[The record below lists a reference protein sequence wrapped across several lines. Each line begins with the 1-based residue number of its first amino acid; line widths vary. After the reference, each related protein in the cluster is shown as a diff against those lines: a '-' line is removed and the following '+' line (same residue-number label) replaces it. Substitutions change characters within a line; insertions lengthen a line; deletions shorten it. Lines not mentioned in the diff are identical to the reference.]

1 MKTDKVSDPLKPA
14 DERPFT
20 HRKLTIIAQDPSV
33 TGDDGRI
40 IRACAQVPWTPL
52 KPGPQGARFHVIDYD
67 VTQDSFA
74 RPFVMPDD
82 KDLFVDAE
90 DDQLRTDVAFHA
102 QQVYAIA
109 ARTLATFEAAL
120 GRRLPWGF
128 SGHQLHLVPHA
139 FSEANAYYSPD
150 DRALLFGYVPGPDSV
165 VYTCLSHD
173 VVAHETCHAVLDG
186 LRKRF
191 LEPGLPDQ
199 PAFHEGFAD
208 IVALL
213 SVFSLKKVV
222 AQCLG
227 RTEDGRIERADV
239 STKALRASVLTG
251 VGEQLGAV
259 LTQGRGA
266 LRRSALEPPGPGWQ
280 TDPEFLEPHRRGEVL
295 VAIVLDVLI
304 DIWVRRLEPLLVGDG
319 GRPNRTID
327 RARAAEE
334 GAKAAD
340 QLLTM
345 LIRGLDYLPPVDF
358 EFGDL
363 LDAVVLADQELV
375 PDDDL
380 GYRTALKARFER
392 SGIIRPPGQAQDL
405 QTGKFVPSYQGLNFA
420 AMRTDA
426 DEVYR
431 FIWQN
436 AEQLGI
442 NPGYYTHVESVQP
455 SLRVG
460 VDGLIVAES
469 VANYIQML
477 DLTAGELAKFSG
489 AALPFEIDPTRP
501 VQVFGGGTI
510 VFDQF
515 ARAKLHINKP
525 LEDWDRQV
533 RRLQHL
539 YEHGLFGTDGAL
551 GATYGTPRG
560 QAFAM
565 LHQSDGTASETW

>member
-1 MKTDKVSDPLKPA
+1 MKTDQVTP
-14 DERPFT
+14 T

-40 IRACAQVPWTPL
+40 VKASAQVPWTPL

-67 VTQDSFA
+67 VTLDSFA
-74 RPFVMPDD
+74 KPVVLPDD
-82 KDLFVDAE
+82 VDPFAGVA
-90 DDQLRTDVAFHA
+90 DGRLRTDVAFHA

-109 ARTLATFEAAL
+109 ARTLATFESAL

-128 SGHQLHLVPHA
+128 AGHQLYLVPHA
-139 FSEANAYYSPD
+139 FNEANAYYSPE
-150 DRALLFGYVPGPDSV
+150 DRALLFGYVPGDDSV

-186 LRKRF
+186 LRKRY

-213 SVFSLKKVV
+213 SVFSLSKVV
-222 AQCLG
+222 EQCLG
-227 RTEDGRIERADV
+227 HAVDGRIKREDV
-239 STKALRASVLTG
+239 STKKLRDSALTG

-266 LRRSALEPPGPGWQ
+266 LRRSALDPPGPGWS
-280 TDPEFLEPHRRGEVL
+280 TSPEFLEPHRRGEVL
-295 VAIVLDVLI
+295 VAVVLDVLI
-304 DIWVRRLEPLLVGDG
+304 DIWVRRLQPLLVGDG

-334 GAKAAD
+334 GAKAAG

-380 GYRTALKARFER
+380 GYRTALIARFEK
-392 SGIIRPPGQAQDL
+392 SGIVRPPGQAQDL
-405 QTGKFVPSYQGLNFA
+405 LAGGFVPTYQGLNFA

-442 NPGYYTHVESVQP
+442 DASYYTHVESVQP

-469 VANYIQML
+469 VATYIQML
-477 DLTAGELAKFSG
+477 DLTAAELERRSG
-489 AALPFEIDPTRP
+489 AKLPFEIDPKRP

-515 ARAKLHINKP
+515 ARAKLHVNKP
-525 LEDWDRQV
+525 LGDWDRQV

-539 YEHGLFGTDGAL
+539 YQQGLFGTRAAIGAS
-551 GATYGTPRG
+551 YGIPRG

-565 LHQSDGTASETW
+565 LHESDGTASETW